1 MRRNRIMT
9 LGLAVVL
16 CVSLAGCGG
25 TEETA
30 DNSVTMVEAVNPTVG
45 SLSTDTTYIG
55 TVSPQEEIYVIPM
68 VSGTV
73 TAVYCEVGDTVE
85 EGETLFTIDDE
96 AYQLQL
102 ASAQASYEYAAAG
115 VTAAT
120 GGSRDLS
127 NYQTEMSIR
136 DLAVSL
142 ADTEDTLED
151 LEDAYDEV
159 KETISTLTTQQAAAQ
174 ATVTSLTEQIGAAK
188 SALAAISDTTS
199 EAYKT
204 AAAELSALQ
213 SQLTVAQTQ
222 LDTVTAS
229 LTSAQSSKS
238 TLKASIESAK
248 DGVETVEE
256 SLTQAQEA
264 YSITQNEIY
273 PETDATYDAQ
283 LSQAALVID
292 SAQLYIDY
300 CTVTAPISGTVEA
313 VNVIENNIAT
323 SSSAAVTIS
332 NKESMTVSFS
342 VTEDAKNTLQIGDH
356 VTVERNG
363 ATYDG
368 TITEI
373 ATAATSSL
381 FTIKAA
387 VADTGDE
394 LPTGVSVKVYA
405 TTQESNNSIIIPYDA
420 LYFSAGDAY
429 VYCVEDGVLVKT
441 AVTVGLMSDTEAV
454 IEEGL
459 DADSVVVSTW
469 SSRLR
474 DGLEVG
480 VVTLNG
486 ESVVVEETE
495 ETSEETED
503 GELTDETADE
513 NSEGAEVTEDAED
526 DAVGTEADETSE
538 DAETT
543 DEDATEEAQ

>member
-1 MRRNRIMT
+1 MRRNRILT
-9 LGLAVVL
+9 LGLATVL
-16 CVSLAGCGG
+16 CVSLAGCSG

-30 DNSVTMVEAVNPTVG
+30 DSSVTTVEAVNPTVG

-85 EGETLFTIDDE
+85 EGQTLFTIDDE

-115 VTAAT
+115 VTAST

-159 KETISTLTTQQAAAQ
+159 KETISTLSSQQSEAQ
-174 ATVTSLTEQIGAAK
+174 ATVTSLTKQVGAK
-188 SALAAISDTTS
+188 ESELAAATD
-199 EAYKT
+199 AT
-204 AAAELSALQ
+204 AQQTRAAELTALQ
-213 SQLTVAQTQ
+213 SQLAVAETQ
-222 LDTVTAS
+222 LSTITAS
-229 LTSAQSSKS
+229 LTSAESSKS

-264 YSITQNEIY
+264 YSITQNQIY
-273 PETDATYDAQ
+273 PEMDATYDAQ
-283 LSQAALVID
+283 LSQAALAID

-313 VNVIENNIAT
+313 VNVITNNMAT

-342 VTEDAKNTLQIGDH
+342 VTEEAKNTLQVGDH
-356 VTVERNG
+356 VTVERDG

-387 VADTGDE
+387 VTGAGEE

-405 TTQESNNSIIIPYDA
+405 TTQESDNSIIIPYDA

-459 DADSVVVSTW
+459 DTSSVVVSTW
-469 SSRLR
+469 SSKLR
-474 DGLEVG
+474 DGLKVE

-486 ESVVVEETE
+486 ESVVAEEAEETDAE
-495 ETSEETED
+495 DASDESED
-503 GELTDETADE
+503 GEETDETADDA
-513 NSEGAEVTEDAED
+513 AEADESTEDAASTEDVTDSAD
-526 DAVGTEADETSE
+526 DAES
-538 DAETT
+538 
-543 DEDATEEAQ
+543 TEEAQ

>member
-1 MRRNRIMT
+1 MRMRRSRIMT
-9 LGLAVVL
+9 LGLAAVL
-16 CVSLAGCGG
+16 CVSLVGCNG

-30 DNSVTMVEAVNPTVG
+30 ESSVTTVEAVNPTSG

-55 TVSPQEEIYVIPM
+55 TISPQEEIYVIPM

-73 TAVYCEVGDTVE
+73 TAVYCEVGDTVA
-85 EGETLFTIDDE
+85 EGDVLFAIDDE

-102 ASAQASYEYAAAG
+102 ASAQASYDYAAAG

-120 GGSRDLS
+120 GGSRDLT

-142 ADTEDTLED
+142 ANTEDTLDD

-159 KETISTLTTQQAAAQ
+159 KSTISTLNSQYTSTQ
-174 ATVTSLTEQIGAAK
+174 TSVEKLTKDIGAKEREIENAETAGADTDTLK
-188 SALAAISDTTS
+188 AERDALENKLAV
-199 EAYKT
+199 ER
-204 AAAELSALQ
+204 
-213 SQLTVAQTQ
+213 TQ
-222 LDTVTAS
+222 LSTISAS
-229 LTSAQSSKS
+229 LTSAESSKS

-248 DGVETVEE
+248 DGVDTVEE

-283 LSQAALVID
+283 LAQAALAID

-300 CTVTAPISGTVEA
+300 CTVTAPINGTVEA
-313 VNVIENNIAT
+313 VNVITNNMAA
-323 SSSAAVTIS
+323 SGSAAVTIS

-342 VTEDAKNTLQIGDH
+342 VTETAKNTLQVGDH
-356 VTVERNG
+356 VTVERDG
-363 ATYDG
+363 VTYDG

-381 FTIKAA
+381 FTIKAT
-387 VADTGDE
+387 VTGAGDA

-405 TTQESNNSIIIPYDA
+405 TTEKSENSIIIPYDA

-429 VYCVEDGVLVKT
+429 VYCVVDGVLVKT

-459 DADSVVVSTW
+459 DTASVVVSTW
-469 SSRLR
+469 SSKLR
-474 DGLEVG
+474 DGLEVE

-486 ESVVVEETE
+486 ESVVA
-495 ETSEETED
+495 EETED
-503 GELTDETADE
+503 TSEEAEESSEEAEAAGDATENTADSAAETEADE
-513 NSEGAEVTEDAED
+513 NSENV
-526 DAVGTEADETSE
+526 
-538 DAETT
+538 ETT
-543 DEDATEEAQ
+543 DEESAQEAQ

>member
-1 MRRNRIMT
+1 MRMRRSRIMT
-9 LGLAVVL
+9 LGLAAIL
-16 CVSLAGCGG
+16 CISLAGCNGS
-25 TEETA
+25 EETA
-30 DNSVTMVEAVNPTVG
+30 ESSVTTVEAVNPTSG

-85 EGETLFTIDDE
+85 AGDTLFTIDDE

-102 ASAQASYEYAAAG
+102 ASAQASYDYAVAG

-120 GGSRDLS
+120 GGSRDLT

-142 ADTEDTLED
+142 ADTEDTLDD

-159 KETISTLTTQQAAAQ
+159 KSTISTLNSQYASAQAALST
-174 ATVTSLTEQIGAAK
+174 ATARYYTAVAENEADIRIYTDLELEALK
-188 SALAAISDTTS
+188 SAMDAA
-199 EAYKT
+199 
-204 AAAELSALQ
+204 Q
-213 SQLTVAQTQ
+213 SQVNTIS
-222 LDTVTAS
+222 AS
-229 LTSAQSSKS
+229 LTSAESSKS

-248 DGVETVEE
+248 SGVDTVEE

-283 LSQAALVID
+283 LSQAALAID

-313 VNVIENNIAT
+313 VNVIANNMAA
-323 SSSAAVTIS
+323 SGSAAVTIS

-342 VTEDAKNTLQIGDH
+342 VTETAKNTLQVGDH
-356 VTVERNG
+356 VTVERDG
-363 ATYDG
+363 VTYDG

-387 VADTGDE
+387 VTDAGDS

-405 TTQESNNSIIIPYDA
+405 TTEKSENSIIIPYDA

-429 VYCVEDGVLVKT
+429 VYCVVDGVLVKT

-459 DADSVVVSTW
+459 DTASVVVSTW
-469 SSRLR
+469 SSKLR
-474 DGLEVG
+474 DGLEVE

-486 ESVVVEETE
+486 ESVMAEEAEETDAEEASGESEDGEEVEETAGDAAE
-495 ETSEETED
+495 MDESSEDAGSTED
-503 GELTDETADE
+503 
-513 NSEGAEVTEDAED
+513 VMEDAE
-526 DAVGTEADETSE
+526 S
-538 DAETT
+538 
-543 DEDATEEAQ
+543 TEEAQ

>member
-1 MRRNRIMT
+1 MRRNRILT
-9 LGLAVVL
+9 LGLATVL

-30 DNSVTMVEAVNPTVG
+30 ESSVTTVEAVNPTVG

-55 TVSPQEEIYVIPM
+55 TISPQEEIYVIPM

-85 EGETLFTIDDE
+85 EGQTLFTIDDE

-102 ASAQASYEYAAAG
+102 ASAQASYDYAAAG

-120 GGSRDLS
+120 GGSRDLT

-159 KETISTLTTQQAAAQ
+159 KDTISTLSSQQSEAQ
-174 ATVTSLTEQIGAAK
+174 ATVTSLTEQVGAAK

-213 SQLTVAQTQ
+213 SQLAVAQTQ
-222 LDTVTAS
+222 LSTISAS
-229 LTSAQSSKS
+229 LTSAESSKS

-256 SLTQAQEA
+256 SITQAQEA
-264 YSITQNEIY
+264 YSITQNQIY

-283 LSQAALVID
+283 LSQAALAID

-342 VTEDAKNTLQIGDH
+342 VTEDAKNTLQVGDH

-363 ATYDG
+363 VEYDG
-368 TITEI
+368 SITEI

-387 VADTGDE
+387 VTGAGEE

-405 TTQESNNSIIIPYDA
+405 TTQESDNSIIIPYDA

-429 VYCVEDGVLVKT
+429 VYCVVDGMLEKT

-459 DADSVVVSTW
+459 TKDSVIVSTW
-469 SSRLR
+469 SSKLR
-474 DGLEVG
+474 DGLEVE

-486 ESVVVEETE
+486 ESVVTEEVEETDAE
-495 ETSEETED
+495 ETSDGAEDDETTEEV
-503 GELTDETADE
+503 TDETADE
-513 NSEGAEVTEDAED
+513 AVQSDTEETVDSAD
-526 DAVGTEADETSE
+526 DTDTES
-538 DAETT
+538 
-543 DEDATEEAQ
+543 TEEAQ

>member
-1 MRRNRIMT
+1 MRRNRILT
-9 LGLAVVL
+9 LGLATVL
-16 CVSLAGCGG
+16 CVSLAGCRG

-30 DNSVTMVEAVNPTVG
+30 DSSVTTVEAVNPTVG

-85 EGETLFTIDDE
+85 EGQTLFTIDDE

-115 VTAAT
+115 VTAST

-159 KETISTLTTQQAAAQ
+159 KETISTLSSQQSEAQ
-174 ATVTSLTEQIGAAK
+174 ATVTSLTKQVGAK
-188 SALAAISDTTS
+188 ESELAGATD
-199 EAYKT
+199 AT
-204 AAAELSALQ
+204 AQQTLTAELTALQ
-213 SQLTVAQTQ
+213 SQLAVAETQ
-222 LDTVTAS
+222 LSTITAS
-229 LTSAQSSKS
+229 LTSAESSKS

-264 YSITQNEIY
+264 YSITQNQIY

-283 LSQAALVID
+283 LSQAALAID

-313 VNVIENNIAT
+313 VNVITNNMAT

-342 VTEDAKNTLQIGDH
+342 VTEEAKNTLQVGDH
-356 VTVERNG
+356 VTVERDG

-387 VADTGDE
+387 VTGAGEE

-405 TTQESNNSIIIPYDA
+405 TTQESDNSIIIPYDA

-459 DADSVVVSTW
+459 DTSSVVVSTW
-469 SSRLR
+469 SSKLR
-474 DGLEVG
+474 DGLKVE

-486 ESVVVEETE
+486 ESVVAEEAEETDAE
-495 ETSEETED
+495 DASDESED
-503 GELTDETADE
+503 GEETDETADDA
-513 NSEGAEVTEDAED
+513 AEADESTEDAASTEDVTDSAD
-526 DAVGTEADETSE
+526 DAES
-538 DAETT
+538 
-543 DEDATEEAQ
+543 TEEAQ

>member
-1 MRRNRIMT
+1 MT
-9 LGLAVVL
+9 LGLATVL
-16 CVSLAGCGG
+16 CISLAGCSGP
-25 TEETA
+25 EETA
-30 DNSVTMVEAVNPTVG
+30 ESIVTTVEAVNPTVG

-68 VSGTV
+68 VSGMV
-73 TAVYCEVGDTVE
+73 TAVYCEVEDTVQ

-102 ASAQASYEYAAAG
+102 ASAQASYDYAAAG
-115 VTAAT
+115 VTAST

-127 NYQTEMSIR
+127 NYQMEMSIR

-142 ADTEDTLED
+142 ADAEDLVDD
-151 LEDAYDEV
+151 LEDSIDEID
-159 KETISTLTTQQAAAQ
+159 EQISLLESQKSAAQ
-174 ATVTSLTEQIGAAK
+174 SKVNSTKEAWENAADADKATAYTAYLEAQ
-188 SALAAISDTTS
+188 S
-199 EAYKT
+199 E
-204 AAAELSALQ
+204 
-213 SQLTVAQTQ
+213 
-222 LDTVTAS
+222 
-229 LTSAQSSKS
+229 LTSIESSLSSVKS
-238 TLKASIESAK
+238 SRSTVKANIKSAK
-248 DGVETVEE
+248 DGVENVEE

-273 PETDATYDAQ
+273 PETDATYEAQ
-283 LSQAALVID
+283 LAQAALSID

-313 VNVIENNIAT
+313 VNVIENNMA
-323 SSSAAVTIS
+323 SSGSAAVTIS

-342 VTEDAKNTLQIGDH
+342 VTEDAKNTLQVGDH

-363 ATYDG
+363 VEYDG
-368 TITEI
+368 SITEI

-387 VADTGDE
+387 VTDTGDE

-459 DADSVVVSTW
+459 TKDSVIVSTW
-469 SSRLR
+469 SSKLR
-474 DGLEVG
+474 DGLEVE

-495 ETSEETED
+495 ETSEEAED

-513 NSEGAEVTEDAED
+513 SSEDAEATGD
-526 DAVGTEADETSE
+526 VTEAAAGTEADETSE

-543 DEDATEEAQ
+543 DEESTEEEQ

>member
-1 MRRNRIMT
+1 MRMRRSRIMT
-9 LGLAVVL
+9 LGLAAVL
-16 CVSLAGCGG
+16 CISLAGCSG
-25 TEETA
+25 TEETTES
-30 DNSVTMVEAVNPTVG
+30 SVTTVEAVNPTSG

-73 TAVYCEVGDTVE
+73 TAVYCEVGDTVA
-85 EGETLFTIDDE
+85 EGDVLFTIDDE

-102 ASAQASYEYAAAG
+102 ASAQASYDYAAAG
-115 VTAAT
+115 VTAST
-120 GGSRDLS
+120 GGSRDLT

-136 DLAVSL
+136 DLAVTL
-142 ADTEDTLED
+142 ADTEDTLDD

-159 KETISTLTTQQAAAQ
+159 KSTISTLNSQYSSAN
-174 ATVTSLTEQIGAAK
+174 ATVTSLTKQIGAKESEIADAIAADPYADT
-188 SALAAISDTTS
+188 SALETELAAL
-199 EAYKT
+199 E
-204 AAAELSALQ
+204 
-213 SQLTVAQTQ
+213 SQLAVAQTQ
-222 LDTVTAS
+222 LSTISAS
-229 LTSAQSSKS
+229 LTSAESNKS

-248 DGVETVEE
+248 DGVEDVEE

-264 YSITQNEIY
+264 YSITQNQIY

-283 LSQAALVID
+283 LAQAALSID

-313 VNVIENNIAT
+313 VNVITNNMA
-323 SSSAAVTIS
+323 SSGSAAVTIS

-342 VTEDAKNTLQIGDH
+342 VTEEAKNTLQVGDH
-356 VTVERNG
+356 VTVERDG
-363 ATYDG
+363 VTYDG
-368 TITEI
+368 TVTEI

-387 VADTGDE
+387 VTGAGDS

-405 TTQESNNSIIIPYDA
+405 TTEKSEDSIIIPYDA

-429 VYCVEDGVLVKT
+429 VYCVVDGVLVKT

-459 DADSVVVSTW
+459 DTASVVVSTW
-469 SSRLR
+469 SSKLR
-474 DGLEVG
+474 DGLEVE

-486 ESVVVEETE
+486 ESVVAEEAE
-495 ETSEETED
+495 ETSDEAENEEEN
-503 GELTDETADE
+503 DETADDAAGMDG
-513 NSEGAEVTEDAED
+513 SSDDAASSGDVTEEEADS
-526 DAVGTEADETSE
+526 ADETES
-538 DAETT
+538 
-543 DEDATEEAQ
+543 TEEAQ